1 MSIIRIVKDKY
12 NPYVMISKEVINNPN
27 LSFKAKGIF
36 TYLMGKPDNWTC
48 QVTDIIK
55 HGKDGKASVYSALK
69 ELREHG
75 YMIKQPIRN
84 EKGVIT
90 SWEELI
96 FENPSDEA
104 IKIYKEQLERRK
116 KKKIDNVEIK
126 PLPENQKM
134 DENPLSE
141 NQKMDE
147 NYNLKPLSENQKMD
161 KNPLSENQKM
171 DEINDIPH
179 SNYLDM
185 EYPHIVE
192 PDVEN
197 CEILI
202 NNDYNNNYYNNNDY
216 SNKEDISL
224 INSSSYSFDEV
235 KKRLKPEISSV
246 SMRTWID
253 PLMVSK
259 FNDKELI
266 LIAPNNFSKEIIDSR
281 YLKLLEM
288 YSGVKVSID
297 VDI

>member
-1 MSIIRIVKDKY
+1 MSIIRIVKDKD

-116 KKKIDNVEIK
+116 KKKIDTAELNPLPENQKMGESPLSENQKMDKIYDSIPFSENQKMDKK

-134 DENPLSE
+134 DE
-141 NQKMDE
+141 
-147 NYNLKPLSENQKMD
+147 
-161 KNPLSENQKM
+161 
-171 DEINDIPH
+171 INRTPY
-179 SNYLDM
+179 SNYQDM

-192 PDVEN
+192 PVVEN

-202 NNDYNNNYYNNNDY
+202 NNDYNNNDYNNNDY
-216 SNKEDISL
+216 SNKEDLRL
-224 INSSSYSFDEV
+224 INFPTNSFDEV
-235 KKRLKPEISSV
+235 KKRLRPEISLV
-246 SMRTWID
+246 SMKTWID
-253 PLMVSK
+253 PLIVSK
-259 FNDKELI
+259 FNEEELV
-266 LIAPNNFSKEIIDSR
+266 LIAPNNFSKEIIDNR

-297 VDI
+297 VSL

>member
-12 NPYVMISKEVINNPN
+12 NQYVMISKEVINNPN

-90 SWEELI
+90 YWEELI

-126 PLPENQKM
+126 PFPENQKM

-147 NYNLKPLSENQKMD
+147 
-161 KNPLSENQKM
+161 
-171 DEINDIPH
+171 INDIPH
-179 SNYLDM
+179 PNYLDM

-202 NNDYNNNYYNNNDY
+202 NNDYNNNDY